1 MVHINNEYYS
11 VIKKNEIMLPATTW
25 MDLGEIIIVSEI
37 SQTEKDKYC
46 ISSLICE
53 ISKIKQTSI
62 TKQRQAH
69 IQNKLMVMKREGG
82 GAI

>member
-1 MVHINNEYYS
+1 MLPFATTQMDLEG
-11 VIKKNEIMLPATTW
+11 IML
-25 MDLGEIIIVSEI
+25 SEV

-82 GAI
+82 GAIQG